1 MNTTAR
7 QQLAELDLKQV
18 YGITTPDADFNKNM
32 LEMSQMFWSNFLN
45 EEVPY
50 LLPEDRS
57 DELADLLAK
66 EEATQDDFMDFFR
79 SAIED
84 FDEVYRTYILDNKEQ
99 AVRGRIQELKNI
111 AAGNAVTLEK
121 LLEIERLV
129 EIGEWIQ
136 VAEKLSMFSI
146 EN

>member
-18 YGITTPDADFNKNM
+18 FGITAPDVDFDNNM
-32 LEMSQMFWSNFLN
+32 LDMAQMVWSNFLN

-66 EEATQDDFMDFFR
+66 EESTQDDFMDFFR

-84 FDEVYRTYILDNKEQ
+84 FDEVYKSYILDNKEQ
-99 AVRGRIQELKNI
+99 AVRGRIQELKNASVGD
-111 AAGNAVTLEK
+111 AAALEK
-121 LLEIERLV
+121 LVEVERLADA
-129 EIGEWIQ
+129 GEWSHVGQ
-136 VAEKLSMFSI
+136 MLGADFS
-146 EN
+146 